1 MLEKRTKVL
10 VVDDDAQTLMGTSLR
25 LAHSGY
31 EICTATD
38 GDIGVQLAFS
48 EQPDIVVMD
57 VSMPR
62 MNGLE
67 ALVRLREDNRTALI
81 PVVMLS
87 ASLRDKQTALDAG
100 ARFFVSKPYSFT
112 VQSRIAARKW
122 FW

>member
-1 MLEKRTKVL
+1 MSEKRTKVL
-10 VVDDDAQTLMGTSLR
+10 VVDDDAHILMGTKLR
-25 LAHSGY
+25 LAHAGY

-38 GDIGVQLAFS
+38 GDTGVQLALT
-48 EQPDIVVMD
+48 ERPDIVVMD

-67 ALVRLREDNRTALI
+67 ALVRLRADRRTELI

-100 ARFFVSKPYSFT
+100 ARFFVGKPYNSLDLLSA
-112 VQSRIAARKW
+112 VQKALST
-122 FW
+122 